1 MTSITGTAKSF
12 TNKHQSEKIG
22 TGTDTCRTTVVI
34 YHRDTLGKD
43 RKLPANIVVM
53 VYDESGKPIP
63 AAIDK
68 SGYSTHLNVR
78 CGKISWQLV
87 RGPYDAAGTES
98 FDKSN
103 KSNKSNIERKVTDK
117 SESFQFGRSDGYVL
131 VEANGVKNKDPRE
144 QFIKPLKISVSRGQD
159 GKSNVTAIYLPPPML
174 LNLRFKQ
181 KLSSKKRKEEIN
193 KIVQQVKA
201 DGKSATLFIHGFNVP
216 IGAIGRFPNPTELG
230 ENPAYDS
237 LKDSRGIQAPYLYYG
252 DIIGEDVKKRIDAQA
267 KAISSNNYGEL
278 LKIKN
283 GKINGRPVITGRQ
296 VPYEKL
302 DEVLH
307 GTGALAWFP
316 TVEYYLNLA
325 ASGATSANTKL
336 SDWKKYSR
344 IIGVTWSGSV
354 DPSRTFFR
362 AEIYANEAGRKLA
375 KDIST
380 LLENN
385 IQVNIIT
392 HSLGARVALAALNI
406 LGDANQPKKIKNLI
420 MLEAAV
426 ADNAITANYTREK
439 NPVAM
444 ELFPFAYKAV
454 EYIRIMYSKED
465 GVLGPDNSLLDLD
478 DGVSD
483 VSRGAYP
490 LKYGVIAGKTN
501 AFGDY
506 YPHGSAINNQRANA
520 QSESVQA
527 QCKSYIKNKDQR
539 FKEVCD
545 YILKNQPSISKAQI
559 EDELKALIQNE
570 MKMVNDDWQTELKI
584 LRPWSHFRRFPE
596 NEDYV
601 KHITDILMT
610 MVFRNTWK
618 LSSKELEIRP
628 ALGHV
633 GDKFTAPVQKNPK
646 LLKEY
651 PPDNF
656 ISGLKEK
663 QFFYHD
669 QSSYFTSHSA
679 IKDLIWEEMTL
690 TDHQRKRSNPTRF
703 SRIYRETYK
712 DQIMDKYIKK
722 FGRY

>member
-1 MTSITGTAKSF
+1 
-12 TNKHQSEKIG
+12 
-22 TGTDTCRTTVVI
+22 
-34 YHRDTLGKD
+34 
-43 RKLPANIVVM
+43 
-53 VYDESGKPIP
+53 
-63 AAIDK
+63 
-68 SGYSTHLNVR
+68 
-78 CGKISWQLV
+78 
-87 RGPYDAAGTES
+87 
-98 FDKSN
+98 
-103 KSNKSNIERKVTDK
+103 
-117 SESFQFGRSDGYVL
+117 
-131 VEANGVKNKDPRE
+131 
-144 QFIKPLKISVSRGQD
+144 
-159 GKSNVTAIYLPPPML
+159 
-174 LNLRFKQ
+174 
-181 KLSSKKRKEEIN
+181 
-193 KIVQQVKA
+193 
-201 DGKSATLFIHGFNVP
+201 
-216 IGAIGRFPNPTELG
+216 
-230 ENPAYDS
+230 
-237 LKDSRGIQAPYLYYG
+237 
-252 DIIGEDVKKRIDAQA
+252 
-267 KAISSNNYGEL
+267 
-278 LKIKN
+278 
-283 GKINGRPVITGRQ
+283 
-296 VPYEKL
+296 
-302 DEVLH
+302 
-307 GTGALAWFP
+307 
-316 TVEYYLNLA
+316 
-325 ASGATSANTKL
+325 
-336 SDWKKYSR
+336 
-344 IIGVTWSGSV
+344 
-354 DPSRTFFR
+354 
-362 AEIYANEAGRKLA
+362 
-375 KDIST
+375 
-380 LLENN
+380 
-385 IQVNIIT
+385 
-392 HSLGARVALAALNI
+392 
-406 LGDANQPKKIKNLI
+406 

-559 EDELKALIQNE
+559 ENELKALIQNE
-570 MKMVNDDWQTELKI
+570 MKMVNADWQTELKI

>member
-1 MTSITGTAKSF
+1 MASIVGIAKPF
-12 TNKHQSEKIG
+12 TNKHQSESVG
-22 TGTDTCRTTVVI
+22 TGTNACRTTVVI

-63 AAIDK
+63 AVIDK

-87 RGPYDAAGTES
+87 RGPYDAADTES
-98 FDKSN
+98 SD
-103 KSNKSNIERKVTDK
+103 KSNIERKVTDK

-252 DIIGEDVKKRIDAQA
+252 DIIGQRVRNVIAERRNFYEYSNRTTGGGGRDIDAQ
-267 KAISSNNYGEL
+267 
-278 LKIKN
+278 LKSETQIIFNSMDTKFN
-283 GKINGRPVITGRQ
+283 GK
-296 VPYEKL
+296 
-302 DEVLH
+302 D
-307 GTGALAWFP
+307 ALAWFP

-325 ASGATSANTKL
+325 ASGATSVNAKL
-336 SDWKKYSR
+336 SDWTKYSR

-375 KDIST
+375 KDISI

-444 ELFPFAYKAV
+444 ELFPFAYKAA

-506 YPHGSAINNQRANA
+506 YPHGSAVNNQRANA

-559 EDELKALIQNE
+559 ENELKALIQNE

-669 QSSYFTSHSA
+669 QSSYFISHSA

>member
-22 TGTDTCRTTVVI
+22 TGTDACRTTVVI
-34 YHRDTLGKD
+34 YHRDTLGKE
-43 RKLPANIVVM
+43 RKLPASIVVM

-103 KSNKSNIERKVTDK
+103 IKRQLTDK
-117 SESFQFGRSDGYVL
+117 DESFQFGRSDGYVL

-193 KIVQQVKA
+193 KIVQQVNA

-216 IGAIGRFPNPTELG
+216 LGAIGRFPNPTELG

-252 DIIGEDVKKRIDAQA
+252 DIIGQRVRNVIAERRNFYEYSNRTTGGGGRDIDAQ
-267 KAISSNNYGEL
+267 
-278 LKIKN
+278 LKSETQIIFNSMDTKFN
-283 GKINGRPVITGRQ
+283 GK
-296 VPYEKL
+296 
-302 DEVLH
+302 D
-307 GTGALAWFP
+307 ALAWFP
-316 TVEYYLNLA
+316 SVEYYLNLA
-325 ASGATSANTKL
+325 ASGATSVNAKL
-336 SDWKKYSR
+336 SDWTKYSR

-444 ELFPFAYKAV
+444 ELFPFAHKAA
-454 EYIRIMYSKED
+454 EYVRVMYSQED

-478 DGVSD
+478 DGLASD
-483 VSRGAYP
+483 ISRGAYP

-559 EDELKALIQNE
+559 ENELKALIQNE

-633 GDKFTAPVQKNPK
+633 GDKFTAPDPKEKIDKN
-646 LLKEY
+646 LAKEY
-651 PPDNF
+651 PTDNF
-656 ISGLKEK
+656 ISGLKNK
-663 QFFYHD
+663 QFSYHD
-669 QSSYFTSHSA
+669 QSDYFTSHSA

-712 DQIMDKYIKK
+712 DQIMDKYIKN

>member
-1 MTSITGTAKSF
+1 MTSITGTTKSF

-22 TGTDTCRTTVVI
+22 TGTDACRTTVVI

-63 AAIDK
+63 AVIDK

-87 RGPYDAAGTES
+87 RGPYDAADTES
-98 FDKSN
+98 SD
-103 KSNKSNIERKVTDK
+103 KSNIERKVTDK

-252 DIIGEDVKKRIDAQA
+252 DIIGQRVRNVIAERRNFYEYSNRTTGGGGRDIDAQ
-267 KAISSNNYGEL
+267 
-278 LKIKN
+278 LKSETQIIFNSMDTKFN
-283 GKINGRPVITGRQ
+283 GK
-296 VPYEKL
+296 
-302 DEVLH
+302 D
-307 GTGALAWFP
+307 ALAWFP

-325 ASGATSANTKL
+325 ASGATSVNAKL
-336 SDWKKYSR
+336 SDWTKYSR

-375 KDIST
+375 KDISI

-444 ELFPFAYKAV
+444 ELFPFAYKAA

-559 EDELKALIQNE
+559 ENELKALIQNE

>member
-1 MTSITGTAKSF
+1 MASIVGIAKPF
-12 TNKHQSEKIG
+12 TNKHQSESVG
-22 TGTDTCRTTVVI
+22 TGTNACRTTVVI

-63 AAIDK
+63 AVIDK

-87 RGPYDAAGTES
+87 RGPYDAADTES
-98 FDKSN
+98 SD
-103 KSNKSNIERKVTDK
+103 KSNIERKVTDK

-252 DIIGEDVKKRIDAQA
+252 DIIGQRVRNVIAERRNFYEYSNRTTGGGGRDIDAQ
-267 KAISSNNYGEL
+267 
-278 LKIKN
+278 LKSETQIIFNSMDTKFN
-283 GKINGRPVITGRQ
+283 GK
-296 VPYEKL
+296 
-302 DEVLH
+302 D
-307 GTGALAWFP
+307 ALAWFP

-325 ASGATSANTKL
+325 ASGATSVNAKL
-336 SDWKKYSR
+336 SDWTKYSR

-375 KDIST
+375 KDISI

-406 LGDANQPKKIKNLI
+406 LGDTNQPKKIKNLI

-444 ELFPFAYKAV
+444 ELFPFAYKAA

-506 YPHGSAINNQRANA
+506 YPHGSAVNNQRANA

-559 EDELKALIQNE
+559 ENELKALIQNE

>member
-1 MTSITGTAKSF
+1 MASIVGIAKPF
-12 TNKHQSEKIG
+12 TNKHQSESVG
-22 TGTDTCRTTVVI
+22 TGTNACRTTVVI

-63 AAIDK
+63 AVIDK

-98 FDKSN
+98 FD
-103 KSNKSNIERKVTDK
+103 KSNIERKVTDK

-193 KIVQQVKA
+193 KIVQQVNA

-216 IGAIGRFPNPTELG
+216 LGAIGRFPSPTELG

-252 DIIGEDVKKRIDAQA
+252 DIIGQRVRNVIAERRNFYEYSNRTTGGGGRDIDAQ
-267 KAISSNNYGEL
+267 
-278 LKIKN
+278 LKSETQIIFNSMDTKFN
-283 GKINGRPVITGRQ
+283 GK
-296 VPYEKL
+296 
-302 DEVLH
+302 D
-307 GTGALAWFP
+307 ALAWFP

-325 ASGATSANTKL
+325 ASGATSVNAKL
-336 SDWKKYSR
+336 SDWTKYSR

-375 KDIST
+375 KDISI

-444 ELFPFAYKAV
+444 ELFPFAYKAA

-506 YPHGSAINNQRANA
+506 YPHGSAVNNQRANA

-559 EDELKALIQNE
+559 ENELKALIQNE

-633 GDKFTAPVQKNPK
+633 GDKFTAPDPKEKIDKN
-646 LLKEY
+646 LAKEY
-651 PPDNF
+651 PTDNF
-656 ISGLKEK
+656 ISGLKNK
-663 QFFYHD
+663 QFSYHD
-669 QSSYFTSHSA
+669 QSDYFTSHSA

>member
-1 MTSITGTAKSF
+1 MASIVGIAKPF
-12 TNKHQSEKIG
+12 TNKHQSESVG
-22 TGTDTCRTTVVI
+22 TGTNACRTTVVI

-98 FDKSN
+98 FD
-103 KSNKSNIERKVTDK
+103 KSNIERKVTDK

-216 IGAIGRFPNPTELG
+216 LGAIGRFPSPTELG

-252 DIIGEDVKKRIDAQA
+252 DIIGQRVRNVIAERRNFYEYSNRTTGGGGRDIDAQ
-267 KAISSNNYGEL
+267 
-278 LKIKN
+278 LKSETQIIFNSMDTKFN
-283 GKINGRPVITGRQ
+283 GK
-296 VPYEKL
+296 
-302 DEVLH
+302 D
-307 GTGALAWFP
+307 ALAWFP

-325 ASGATSANTKL
+325 ASGATSVNAKL
-336 SDWKKYSR
+336 SDWTKYSR

-375 KDIST
+375 KDISI

-444 ELFPFAYKAV
+444 ELFPFAYKAA

-506 YPHGSAINNQRANA
+506 YPHGSAVNNQRANA

-559 EDELKALIQNE
+559 ENELKALIQNE

-633 GDKFTAPVQKNPK
+633 GDKFTAPDPKEKIDKN
-646 LLKEY
+646 LAKEY
-651 PPDNF
+651 PTDNF
-656 ISGLKEK
+656 ISGLKNK
-663 QFFYHD
+663 QFSYHD
-669 QSSYFTSHSA
+669 QSDYFTSHSA

-712 DQIMDKYIKK
+712 DQIMDKYIKN

>member
-1 MTSITGTAKSF
+1 MASIVGIAKPF
-12 TNKHQSEKIG
+12 TNKHQSESVG
-22 TGTDTCRTTVVI
+22 TGTNACRTTVVI

-63 AAIDK
+63 AVIDK

-87 RGPYDAAGTES
+87 RGPYDAADTES
-98 FDKSN
+98 SD
-103 KSNKSNIERKVTDK
+103 KSNIERKVTDK

-252 DIIGEDVKKRIDAQA
+252 DIIGQRVRNVIAERRNFYEYSNRTTGGGGRDIDAQ
-267 KAISSNNYGEL
+267 
-278 LKIKN
+278 LKSETQIIFNSMDTKFN
-283 GKINGRPVITGRQ
+283 GK
-296 VPYEKL
+296 
-302 DEVLH
+302 D
-307 GTGALAWFP
+307 ALAWFP

-325 ASGATSANTKL
+325 ASGATSVNAKL
-336 SDWKKYSR
+336 SDWTKYSR

-375 KDIST
+375 KDISI

-444 ELFPFAYKAV
+444 ELFPFAHKAA
-454 EYIRIMYSKED
+454 EYVRVMYSQED

-478 DGVSD
+478 DGLASD
-483 VSRGAYP
+483 ISRGAYP

-559 EDELKALIQNE
+559 ENELKALIQNE

>member
-1 MTSITGTAKSF
+1 MASIVGIAKPF
-12 TNKHQSEKIG
+12 TNKHQSESVG
-22 TGTDTCRTTVVI
+22 TGTNACRTTVVI

-63 AAIDK
+63 AVIDK

-87 RGPYDAAGTES
+87 RGPYDAADTES
-98 FDKSN
+98 SD
-103 KSNKSNIERKVTDK
+103 KSNIERKVTDK

-193 KIVQQVKA
+193 KIVQQVNA

-216 IGAIGRFPNPTELG
+216 LGAIGRFPNPTELG

-252 DIIGEDVKKRIDAQA
+252 DIIGQRVRNVIAERRNFYEYSNRTTGGGGRDIDAQ
-267 KAISSNNYGEL
+267 
-278 LKIKN
+278 LKSETQIIFNSMDTKFN
-283 GKINGRPVITGRQ
+283 GK
-296 VPYEKL
+296 
-302 DEVLH
+302 D
-307 GTGALAWFP
+307 ALAWFP
-316 TVEYYLNLA
+316 SVEYYLNLA
-325 ASGATSANTKL
+325 ASGATSVNAKL
-336 SDWKKYSR
+336 SDWTKYSR

-444 ELFPFAYKAV
+444 ELFPFAHKAA
-454 EYIRIMYSKED
+454 EYVRVMYSQED

-478 DGVSD
+478 DGLASD
-483 VSRGAYP
+483 ISRGAYP

-559 EDELKALIQNE
+559 ENELKALIQNE

-633 GDKFTAPVQKNPK
+633 GDKFTAPDPKEKIDKN
-646 LLKEY
+646 LAKEY
-651 PPDNF
+651 PTDNF
-656 ISGLKEK
+656 ISGLKNK
-663 QFFYHD
+663 QFSYHD
-669 QSSYFTSHSA
+669 QSDYFTSHSA

-712 DQIMDKYIKK
+712 DQIMDKYIKN

>member
-1 MTSITGTAKSF
+1 MASIVGIAKPF
-12 TNKHQSEKIG
+12 TNKHQSESVG
-22 TGTDTCRTTVVI
+22 TGTNACRTTVVI

-63 AAIDK
+63 AVIDK

-87 RGPYDAAGTES
+87 RGPYDAADTES
-98 FDKSN
+98 SD
-103 KSNKSNIERKVTDK
+103 KSNIERKVTDK

-252 DIIGEDVKKRIDAQA
+252 DIIGQRVRNVIAERRNFYEYSNRTTGGGGRDIDAQ
-267 KAISSNNYGEL
+267 
-278 LKIKN
+278 LKSETQIIFNSMDTKFN
-283 GKINGRPVITGRQ
+283 GK
-296 VPYEKL
+296 
-302 DEVLH
+302 D
-307 GTGALAWFP
+307 ALAWFP

-325 ASGATSANTKL
+325 ASGATSVNAKL
-336 SDWKKYSR
+336 SDWTKYSR

-375 KDIST
+375 KDISI

-444 ELFPFAYKAV
+444 ELFPFAHKAA
-454 EYIRIMYSKED
+454 EYVRVMYSQED

-478 DGVSD
+478 DGLASD
-483 VSRGAYP
+483 ISRGAYP

-506 YPHGSAINNQRANA
+506 YPHGSAVNNQRANA

-559 EDELKALIQNE
+559 ENELKALIQNE

>member
-22 TGTDTCRTTVVI
+22 TGTDACRTTIVI

-98 FDKSN
+98 FD
-103 KSNKSNIERKVTDK
+103 KSNIERKVTDK

-193 KIVQQVKA
+193 KIVQQVNA

-216 IGAIGRFPNPTELG
+216 LGAIGRFPSPTELG

-252 DIIGEDVKKRIDAQA
+252 DIIGQRVRNVIAERRNFYEYSNRTTGGGGRDIDAQ
-267 KAISSNNYGEL
+267 
-278 LKIKN
+278 LKSETQIIFNSMDTKFN
-283 GKINGRPVITGRQ
+283 GK
-296 VPYEKL
+296 
-302 DEVLH
+302 D
-307 GTGALAWFP
+307 ALAWFP

-444 ELFPFAYKAV
+444 ELFPFAHKAA
-454 EYIRIMYSKED
+454 EYVRVMYSQED

-478 DGVSD
+478 DGLASD
-483 VSRGAYP
+483 ISRGAYP

-559 EDELKALIQNE
+559 ENELKALIQNE

-633 GDKFTAPVQKNPK
+633 GDKFTAPDPKEKIDKN
-646 LLKEY
+646 LAKEY
-651 PPDNF
+651 PTDNF
-656 ISGLKEK
+656 ISGLKNK
-663 QFFYHD
+663 QFSYHD
-669 QSSYFTSHSA
+669 QSDYFTSHSA

-712 DQIMDKYIKK
+712 DQIMDKYIKN

>member
-1 MTSITGTAKSF
+1 MASIVGIAKPF
-12 TNKHQSEKIG
+12 TNKHQSESVG
-22 TGTDTCRTTVVI
+22 TGTNACRTTVVI

-63 AAIDK
+63 AVIDK

-87 RGPYDAAGTES
+87 RGPYDAADTES
-98 FDKSN
+98 SD
-103 KSNKSNIERKVTDK
+103 KSNIERKVTDK

-252 DIIGEDVKKRIDAQA
+252 DIIGQRVRNVIAERRNFYEYSNRTTGGGGRDIDAQ
-267 KAISSNNYGEL
+267 
-278 LKIKN
+278 LKSETQIIFNSMDTKFN
-283 GKINGRPVITGRQ
+283 GK
-296 VPYEKL
+296 
-302 DEVLH
+302 D
-307 GTGALAWFP
+307 ALAWFP

-325 ASGATSANTKL
+325 ASGATSVNAKL
-336 SDWKKYSR
+336 SDWTKYSR

-375 KDIST
+375 KDISI

-444 ELFPFAYKAV
+444 ELFPFAYKAA

-506 YPHGSAINNQRANA
+506 YPHGSAVNNQRANA

-545 YILKNQPSISKAQI
+545 YILKNQPSISNAQI
-559 EDELKALIQNE
+559 ENELKTLIQKE
-570 MKMVNDDWQTELKI
+570 MKMVNADWQTELKI

-596 NEDYV
+596 DEDYV

>member
-1 MTSITGTAKSF
+1 MASIVGIAKPF
-12 TNKHQSEKIG
+12 TNKHQSESVG
-22 TGTDTCRTTVVI
+22 TGTNACRTTVVI

-63 AAIDK
+63 AVIDK

-87 RGPYDAAGTES
+87 RGPYDAADTES
-98 FDKSN
+98 SD
-103 KSNKSNIERKVTDK
+103 KSNIERKVTDK

-252 DIIGEDVKKRIDAQA
+252 DIIGQRVRNVIAERRNFYEYSNRTTGGGGRDIDAQ
-267 KAISSNNYGEL
+267 
-278 LKIKN
+278 LKSETQIIFNSMDTKFN
-283 GKINGRPVITGRQ
+283 GK
-296 VPYEKL
+296 
-302 DEVLH
+302 D
-307 GTGALAWFP
+307 ALAWFP

-325 ASGATSANTKL
+325 ASGATSVNAKL
-336 SDWKKYSR
+336 SDWTKYSR

-375 KDIST
+375 KDISI

-444 ELFPFAYKAV
+444 ELFPFAHKAA
-454 EYIRIMYSKED
+454 EYVRVMYSQED

-478 DGVSD
+478 DGLASD
-483 VSRGAYP
+483 ISRGAYP

-559 EDELKALIQNE
+559 ENELKALIQNE

-596 NEDYV
+596 DEDYV

-633 GDKFTAPVQKNPK
+633 GEIFTAPSPDQDIDKK
-646 LLKEY
+646 LSKKY
-651 PPDNF
+651 PQDKF
-656 ISGLKEK
+656 ILGLKSK
-663 QFFYHD
+663 QFFYHN
-669 QSSYFTSHSA
+669 QSGYFTSHSA

>member
-22 TGTDTCRTTVVI
+22 TGTDACRTTVVI

-98 FDKSN
+98 FD
-103 KSNKSNIERKVTDK
+103 KSNIERKVTDK

-193 KIVQQVKA
+193 KIVQQVNA

-216 IGAIGRFPNPTELG
+216 LGAIGRFPSPTELG

-252 DIIGEDVKKRIDAQA
+252 DIIGQRVRNVIAERRNFYEYSNRTTGGGGRDIDAQ
-267 KAISSNNYGEL
+267 
-278 LKIKN
+278 LKSETQIIFNSMDTKFN
-283 GKINGRPVITGRQ
+283 GK
-296 VPYEKL
+296 
-302 DEVLH
+302 D
-307 GTGALAWFP
+307 ALAWFP

-444 ELFPFAYKAV
+444 ELFPFAHKAA
-454 EYIRIMYSKED
+454 EYVRVMYSQED

-506 YPHGSAINNQRANA
+506 YPHGSAVNNQRANA

-559 EDELKALIQNE
+559 ENELKALIQNE

>member
-1 MTSITGTAKSF
+1 MVNTNEKPFYHQFEEKHHSESTETGTAA
-12 TNKHQSEKIG
+12 
-22 TGTDTCRTTVVI
+22 CRTDI
-34 YHRDTLGKD
+34 IIHHKDTLE
-43 RKLPANIVVM
+43 RSLPKGIMVK
-53 VYDESGKPIP
+53 VYDQDGGVSYGE
-63 AAIDK
+63 IDENGDSHHIGVK
-68 SGYSTHLNVR
+68 
-78 CGKISWQLV
+78 CGLISWQLM
-87 RGPYDAAGTES
+87 RGPDTAPKYDRHKKDG
-98 FDKSN
+98 
-103 KSNKSNIERKVTDK
+103 RQLTDK
-117 SESFQFGRSDGYVL
+117 DEHAFFNDSDGYVL
-131 VEANGVKNKDPRE
+131 IKANDEKTEDPRL
-144 QFIKPLKISVSRGQD
+144 QLAKPLKVFVSVNA
-159 GKSNVTAIYLPPPML
+159 KEVKAIYLPPPIL
-174 LNLRFKQ
+174 LNLRFRQNSETRLSTKQ
-181 KLSSKKRKEEIN
+181 LEQIKK
-193 KIVQQVKA
+193 
-201 DGKSATLFIHGFNVP
+201 DGNTATLFIHGYNVSLGH
-216 IGAIGRFPNPTELG
+216 IGKFPQSEDFGELPEYSNLPPSDQIQRPYLHYDNKAIGQLAKNTLLE
-230 ENPAYDS
+230 
-237 LKDSRGIQAPYLYYG
+237 
-252 DIIGEDVKKRIDAQA
+252 QA
-267 KAISSNNYGEL
+267 KEDDNIYVKHVYNEVD
-278 LKIKN
+278 LKVN
-283 GKINGRPVITGRQ
+283 GHK
-296 VPYEKL
+296 
-302 DEVLH
+302 
-307 GTGALAWFP
+307 ALGWFP
-316 TVEYYLNLA
+316 HVEYYLNLA
-325 ASGATSANTKL
+325 ASGKL
-336 SDWKKYSR
+336 NYDDPFTDWDKYHR

-354 DPSRTFFR
+354 DPSMVFFR
-362 AEIYANEAGRKLA
+362 AEMYANEAGRELA
-375 KDIST
+375 KVLIE
-380 LLENN
+380 LFNEG
-385 IQVNIIT
+385 IKVNIIT

-444 ELFPFAYKAV
+444 ELFPFAYKAA

-506 YPHGSAINNQRANA
+506 YPHGSAVNNQRANA

-559 EDELKALIQNE
+559 ENELKALIQNE